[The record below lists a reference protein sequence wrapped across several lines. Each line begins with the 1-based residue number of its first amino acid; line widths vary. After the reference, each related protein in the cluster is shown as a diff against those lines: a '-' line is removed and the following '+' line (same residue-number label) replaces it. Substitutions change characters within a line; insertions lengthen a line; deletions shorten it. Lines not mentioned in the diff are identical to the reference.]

1 MGRRFPPNLSTG
13 GRSYE
18 WVVLDDCWHPTRDSN
33 GTLVPD
39 TTFFPNGLVPVIDF
53 VHSLGLKFGCAR
65 GAL

>member
-1 MGRRFPPNLSTG
+1 M
-13 GRSYE
+13 
-18 WVVLDDCWHPTRDSN
+18 LDDCWHPTRDSN

-39 TTFFPNGLVPVIDF
+39 MTFFPNGLVPVIDF